1 MPALSCAGAQLSR
14 RPASL
19 LATVNSLLI
28 ARTFARLLLRVLGSF
43 ACAQAF
49 TEVGR
54 SGRLRRPP
62 TFGHEQLER
71 RRPQRRRIVSGP
83 DSARSLR

>member
-28 ARTFARLLLRVLGSF
+28 ARTFAGMLLRVLGSF

-62 TFGHEQLER
+62 TFGNQS
-71 RRPQRRRIVSGP
+71 QGP
-83 DSARSLR
+83 NTRLVGVDTGRDDDFVC